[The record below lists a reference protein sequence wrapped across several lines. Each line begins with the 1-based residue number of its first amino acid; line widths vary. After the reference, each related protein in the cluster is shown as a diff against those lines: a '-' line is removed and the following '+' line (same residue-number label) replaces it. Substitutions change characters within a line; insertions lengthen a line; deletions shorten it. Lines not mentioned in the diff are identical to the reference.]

1 MPHAR
6 RTAKPPSLAAWI
18 RRARELGALGARIV
32 RPRSVVCAEWV
43 RMKCEYGCDGFGSC
57 RTCPPHS
64 PTPERTRRVLDGY
77 RRLLL
82 VHVRHGKAVTPLV
95 VRLER
100 ELFLAGFHQ
109 AFGWG
114 AGPCRLCRTCDFDAP
129 CRHAEQA
136 RPAMEAC
143 GIDVYS
149 TARNAGFPIAV
160 VRTQA
165 DPRNYY
171 GLLGID

>member
-1 MPHAR
+1 MP
-6 RTAKPPSLAAWI
+6 TGPTSAKPRSLAAWI
-18 RRARELGALGARIV
+18 RRARELGAEGARVV
-32 RPRSVVCAEWV
+32 RPRDVVCAEWV

-82 VHVRHGKAVTPLV
+82 VHLRHGKAVTPLV

-109 AFGWG
+109 AFAWG
-114 AGPCRLCRTCDFDAP
+114 AGPCRLCRTCDLEAP
-129 CRHAEQA
+129 CRHADRA

-143 GIDVYS
+143 GIDVYR

-171 GLLGID
+171 GLVGVD